1 MNFCVRSVEEK
12 KFGRKERKKK
22 WMEGKWHNLDK
33 CVEDVGLAV
42 EGGEVKGSSRRSLP
56 KESRKRKG
64 RVEEG

>member
-1 MNFCVRSVEEK
+1 MNFCLRSVEET

-42 EGGEVKGSSRRSLP
+42 EGGEVK
-56 KESRKRKG
+56 KR
-64 RVEEG
+64 VVQEVTAEGVS